1 MPREPFD
8 DNEPEDWDI
17 PSLREA
23 YPSARSQSIAPVNR
37 RPPPA
42 PPPTS
47 PAPAPVQ
54 HSAPMPYEPP
64 PQPAVQRAAPAPTYE
79 PWEDGRRR
87 RASDDPRF
95 DMLLGAAACIVFFA
109 GFIGWA
115 STAPLD
121 AAVIAPGVVMSAGNR
136 QTVQHR
142 EGGTIAELHVRE
154 GQTVSVGEVLIE
166 LSTTE
171 TRAEKESLTS
181 QLFDLQLQRAQ
192 LIADS
197 EGRASV
203 SRPAEWETLDADE
216 KELADAAM
224 LRHQRE
230 MAARRAAQSGGGE
243 TDARILGLRNQI
255 AALDQ
260 QEVLLQDEL
269 AGLRELAAEQ
279 LVPLTRVRALER
291 SLADL
296 QGQRGALRASIGE
309 VQEDKAELRRRV
321 EARIAEIT
329 PQLAALRS
337 KVENARVRAPVGG
350 DVVGLKFNTVGGVIR
365 PGEPVMDIVPEGE
378 DLVVRAQIRPQ
389 DADDLRPGMAA
400 EVRITAFQG
409 RDQPVFDAVVQSV
422 SADRLTDPESG
433 QAYFEATVE
442 VAEGALAN
450 QVDHAGN
457 LRELKAGLPAEVI
470 VATRKRTALQYFIEP
485 LTQVIRVSGREE

>member
-1 MPREPFD
+1 
-8 DNEPEDWDI
+8 
-17 PSLREA
+17 
-23 YPSARSQSIAPVNR
+23 
-37 RPPPA
+37 
-42 PPPTS
+42 
-47 PAPAPVQ
+47 
-54 HSAPMPYEPP
+54 
-64 PQPAVQRAAPAPTYE
+64 
-79 PWEDGRRR
+79 
-87 RASDDPRF
+87 
-95 DMLLGAAACIVFFA
+95 
-109 GFIGWA
+109 
-115 STAPLD
+115 
-121 AAVIAPGVVMSAGNR
+121 
-136 QTVQHR
+136 
-142 EGGTIAELHVRE
+142 
-154 GQTVSVGEVLIE
+154 
-166 LSTTE
+166 
-171 TRAEKESLTS
+171 
-181 QLFDLQLQRAQ
+181 
-192 LIADS
+192 
-197 EGRASV
+197 
-203 SRPAEWETLDADE
+203 
-216 KELADAAM
+216 
-224 LRHQRE
+224 
-230 MAARRAAQSGGGE
+230 
-243 TDARILGLRNQI
+243 
-255 AALDQ
+255 
-260 QEVLLQDEL
+260 
-269 AGLRELAAEQ
+269 
-279 LVPLTRVRALER
+279 VPLTRVRALER